1 MQRQKAIHFDMTE
14 GNIIKQLLIFSWPLL
29 VGNIFQQLYNTVN
42 AIILGNYIGSEAL
55 ASVGVF
61 NPINNLLLGL
71 FTGISTG
78 ATVMVSQS
86 FGAKNK
92 QRLNQSVLVSI
103 YLSIIGGILI
113 GIIGVIVSKPLL
125 QLIGTPD
132 VIFPMALSYAQ
143 MMFVGM
149 ISMFFYNILAGVLRG
164 MGDSVVPLLFL
175 IFSNLVNGAAL
186 YFFVVVRDGGIR
198 SAAYSTIIAEATAG
212 ILTFIYLM
220 RTQDKYGIS
229 IKGLKPDWSYAKE
242 LFRIG
247 LPAGLQTSIFSVGFM
262 LQQNLINQFGEVLI
276 AAYTVVTRVDP
287 FVTLPLNSFSIA
299 LTTFVGQNIGANKL
313 ERTEEGIKK
322 TVILSQIIAF
332 LLSLVLFIFGDKILA
347 LFSKDLAVVTTG
359 TMILRTLSI
368 GYVLVNNYFVLSGA
382 VRGAGD
388 SVAPLMASMICNVV
402 IRVSLAYLL
411 VYLTGDFRMIFV
423 TIVIA
428 WTLATIFM
436 SVYYRKGMWKKKI
449 RGLI

>member
-14 GNIIKQLLIFSWPLL
+14 GNIIKQLLLFSWPLL

-61 NPINNLLLGL
+61 NPINSLLLGL

-78 ATVMVSQS
+78 ATVMVSHS

-103 YLSIIGGILI
+103 YLSLIGGILI
-113 GIIGVIVSKPLL
+113 GVTGVIVSKPLL
-125 QLIGTPD
+125 RLIGTPD
-132 VIFPMALSYAQ
+132 VIFPMALGYAQ
-143 MMFVGM
+143 MMFIGM

-186 YFFVVVRDGGIR
+186 YFFIVIRGGGIR

-229 IKGLKPDWSYAKE
+229 IKGLKPDWSYVIE

-247 LPAGLQTSIFSVGFM
+247 LPAGLQTSIFAIGFM
-262 LQQNLINQFGEVLI
+262 LQQNLINQFGEVVI

-287 FVTLPLNSFSIA
+287 FVMLPMNSFAIA

-322 TVILSQIIAF
+322 TIILSQVVAL
-332 LLSLVLFIFGDKILA
+332 LLSLVLFIFGDNILT
-347 LFSKDLAVVTTG
+347 LFTKDTAVVTTG
-359 TMILRTLSI
+359 TMIMRTLSI
-368 GYVLVNNYFVLSGA
+368 GYVLVNNYVVLSGA

-388 SVAPLMASMICNVV
+388 SVAPLMASLTCNVV

-411 VYLTGDFRMIFV
+411 VHFTGNFRMIFV

-428 WTLATIFM
+428 WTLATIYM
-436 SVYYRKGMWKKKI
+436 SIYYRKGIWKKKI